1 MHQSVS
7 PQNLRYNNN
16 TMPDAR
22 RPKLGQHFLA
32 DNRTSRR
39 IVEALDIHRDEL
51 VIEIGAGRGAMTGLL
66 AERARR
72 VVAIELDGLLTSQ
85 LNEKFGSDPRIE
97 VVHADI
103 LSTDLAR
110 LCRRWNAE
118 KSFVF
123 GNLPYYITAPILNH
137 LAIYRARV
145 RAMALVL
152 QHEVAE
158 RLTAVP
164 GTRDYGYLT
173 VLVQLVSEPE
183 ILLRIPPGA
192 FSPAPKVNSALVY
205 FKIRP
210 MFLDW
215 QEEDHESFL
224 QFAKRCFA
232 QKRKN
237 LPNNLS
243 TAYLRRR
250 VLQELDRLSFAPTLR
265 AEQLTI
271 EQLARLFQ
279 GLR

>member
-7 PQNLRYNNN
+7 PQNLRYNNSA
-16 TMPDAR
+16 MPDAR

-103 LSTDLAR
+103 LSTDLAQ

-215 QEEDHESFL
+215 QEEDHEDFL
-224 QFAKRCFA
+224 QFAKHCFA